1 MISIPAEIRR
11 WVTLGVIVAALCL
24 VFAVLTM
31 CHQRDTS
38 RDRERTQVATG
49 KALDTVAAKTDT
61 IRNDQQ
67 EKQAD
72 VDKIQGSDQRLPDGY
87 GAELES
93 IRMRRGG

>member
-1 MISIPAEIRR
+1 MIDFTAPLRKWLWIGCTI
-11 WVTLGVIVAALCL
+11 AALCL

-49 KALDTVAAKTDT
+49 KALDTVAAKTGT

-72 VDKIQGSDQRLPDGY
+72 VDKIQGSDQRLPDGF
-87 GAELES
+87 GRDLE
-93 IRMRRGG
+93 RVRRGG